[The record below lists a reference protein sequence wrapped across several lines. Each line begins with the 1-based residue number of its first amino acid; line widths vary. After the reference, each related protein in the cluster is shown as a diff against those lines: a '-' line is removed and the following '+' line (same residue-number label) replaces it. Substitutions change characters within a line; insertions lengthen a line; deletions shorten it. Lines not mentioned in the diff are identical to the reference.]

1 MDENDKIDELEKKLA
16 LSIKG
21 EVKFDIGYRALYA
34 TDSSNYRQVPI
45 GVVFPKNKDDIIKT
59 VALCNEYKVPLL
71 CRGGGTSLAG
81 QCCNV
86 AVIMDFSK
94 YYNHILDFDI
104 ENKTVTVEPGIV
116 LDDLRKEIEPHGLTF
131 GPDPA
136 THNHCT
142 LGGMIG
148 NNSCGVHSVMAAWE
162 GDGART
168 ADFVEEL
175 EVLTYDGNLFSVGR
189 TTNEDLQQIIN
200 EGGAKGK
207 VFNKLKSISEKYAD
221 LIRER
226 YPKIPRRVS
235 GYNLDELLPER
246 NFNVARALSG
256 TESTCV
262 IMLSAKLKLIH
273 FFKERALVVLGYKDV
288 YESARHISEILSF
301 KPIGLEG
308 VDDKLIAFMHK
319 KHLHEDILEQ
329 LPEGNGWLWVEF
341 GGDTKEEA
349 EAKAQ
354 SLMVALQKTNEK
366 PSMKLFLTQDEQK
379 RIWKVR
385 DSGLGATAF
394 VPGLPDAWEGWED
407 SAVPPERLSEYLL
420 AFRNLLN
427 KYHYDT
433 TLYGHFGQGCVHCR
447 INFDFRTKEGIET
460 YKEFTN
466 EAADLVL
473 SFGGSLSGEH
483 GDGQSRADL
492 LEKMFGPELMNAF
505 REFKSAWDPQWKM
518 NPGKVIDAYP
528 RDSNLRLGAHHHF
541 KEAET
546 FFKFPDDNGSFGRAA
561 MRCVGVG
568 ECRKTDSGTM
578 CPSYMAT
585 HDEKHSTRG
594 RAHLLFEMMKG
605 ETLPDIWKSEDVK
618 KSLDLCL
625 ACKGCFSECP
635 VNVDV
640 ATYKA
645 EYFAHYYENKMRPRS
660 AYAFGMIDRW
670 AKVASRIPSVVNFF
684 TQAPVF
690 KSFSKY
696 IAGIAPEREVPE
708 FSRMPFTRQKRKP
721 FTTEKKVFLWADTF
735 NNYFFPPTLN
745 AAFDVLQKV
754 GFEVIVSEKQL
765 CCGRPLYDFGMLGKA
780 KQKLVEIM
788 EELQEYIQEGIPFVG
803 LEPSCVAVFRNE
815 LLNFF
820 PADENAL
827 RLSKNFFTLAEFVEL
842 NKEHFH
848 FTKLNRTALYH
859 GHCHHKAVM
868 QIEKDKALIKSI
880 GLECEFPD
888 AGCCGLAG
896 SFGFERGEKYDIS
909 MHVGERVLLPAIRN
923 ANNDT
928 LLIADGFSCRE
939 QILHGTGRKALHL
952 AEVLKMAM

>member
-1 MDENDKIDELEKKLA
+1 MVEDYEINGLEEKLA
-16 LSIKG
+16 ASLQG

-34 TDSSNYRQVPI
+34 TDSSNYRQMPI
-45 GVVFPKNKDDIIKT
+45 GVVFPKDKDDIVKT
-59 VALCNEYKVPLL
+59 VALCNEYKVPVL

-86 AVIMDFSK
+86 AVILDFSK
-94 YYNHILDFDI
+94 YYNRILDFNVN
-104 ENKTVTVEPGIV
+104 EHTVTVEPGIV
-116 LDDLRKEIEPHGLTF
+116 LDDLRREIEPQGFTF

-175 EVLTYDGNLFSVGR
+175 EVLTYDGDIFSVGR
-189 TTNEDLQQIIN
+189 ATQDELQQIIN
-200 EGGAKGK
+200 KGGAKG
-207 VFNKLKSISEKYAD
+207 NIYSRLKEISEKYAE
-221 LIRER
+221 LIRLK

-246 NFNVARALSG
+246 SFNVARSLSG

-262 IMLSAKLKLIH
+262 VILSAKLKLIH

-288 YESARHISEILSF
+288 YESARHINEILAF

-308 VDDKLIAFMHK
+308 VDDKLISFMHK
-319 KHLHEDILEQ
+319 KHLHEDILTQ
-329 LPEGNGWLWVEF
+329 LPEGNGWLWAEF
-341 GGDTKEEA
+341 GGDTKEDA
-349 EAKAQ
+349 AAKAY
-354 SLMVALQKTNEK
+354 SLMDALQKADEK
-366 PSMKLFLTQDEQK
+366 PSMKIFLTSDEQK

-407 SAVPPERLSEYLL
+407 SAVPPENLSEYLR
-420 AFRNLLN
+420 AFRELLN

-447 INFDFRTKEGIET
+447 INFDFRTKEGIDI
-460 YKEFTN
+460 YKVFTD
-466 EAADLVL
+466 EASDLVL

-492 LEKMFGPELMNAF
+492 LEKMFGAELFNAF

-528 RDSNLRLGAHHHF
+528 RDTNLRLGAHHHF
-541 KEAET
+541 KETESYFGFPAE
-546 FFKFPDDNGSFGRAA
+546 NGSFGRAVL
-561 MRCVGVG
+561 RCVGVG
-568 ECRKTDSGTM
+568 ECRKTDAGTM
-578 CPSYMAT
+578 CPSYMVT
-585 HDEKHSTRG
+585 RDEKHSTRG

-605 ETLPDIWKSEDVK
+605 ETITELWKSEDVK
-618 KSLDLCL
+618 QSLDLCL
-625 ACKGCFSECP
+625 ACKGCLSECP

-645 EYFAHYYENKMRPRS
+645 EYFAHYYKNKIRPRS
-660 AYAFGMIDRW
+660 AYAFGMIDQW
-670 AKVASRIPSVVNFF
+670 AKIASAFPGAVNFF
-684 TQAPVF
+684 TQSSVF
-690 KSFSKY
+690 KTFSKY
-696 IAGIAPEREVPE
+696 IAGIAPEREVPR
-708 FSRMPFTRQKRKP
+708 FARKTFTGQKRKSAAGG
-721 FTTEKKVFLWADTF
+721 KKVFLWADTF
-735 NNYFFPPTLN
+735 NNYFFPLTLN
-745 AAFDVLQKV
+745 AAFDVLQSA
-754 GFEVIVSEKQL
+754 GFEIITYEKPL
-765 CCGRPLYDFGMLGKA
+765 CCGRPLYDFGMLDRA
-780 KQKLVEIM
+780 KEKLVQVM
-788 EELQEYIQEGIPFVG
+788 NELRQYLQQGIPIVG
-803 LEPSCVAVFRNE
+803 LEPSCVSVFRNE
-815 LLNFF
+815 LLNLF
-820 PADENAL
+820 PNDESAGAL
-827 RLSKNFFTLAEFVEL
+827 AKNFFTLAEFIEL
-842 NKEHFH
+842 YKKEFH
-848 FTKLNRTALYH
+848 FKALSNKALYH

-868 QIEKDKALIKSI
+868 QIEKDKWLIDNI

-896 SFGFERGEKYDIS
+896 SFGFERGEKYNIS
-909 MHVGERVLLPAIRN
+909 IQIGERVLLPAIRKTN
-923 ANNDT
+923 EDT
-928 LLIADGFSCRE
+928 LIIADGFSCRE
-939 QILHGTGRKALHL
+939 QIFHGTGRKALHL
-952 AEVLKMAM
+952 AEVLKMAI